1 MPPACT
7 GWLAMKIY
15 TFDFDEI
22 ESQEDFYREF
32 IRAFDLERG
41 SVSNLDM
48 LWDVVTGDR
57 LPLPLEIE
65 FTHLPEKLRR
75 RFGATA
81 FQRAPVIKKPL
92 TGRSGAS
99 RMMRYDEGLFV
110 QFCGS
115 VPVVATARF
124 DDAIG

>member
-1 MPPACT
+1 MILTKLRVRKTSIA
-7 GWLAMKIY
+7 
-15 TFDFDEI
+15 
-22 ESQEDFYREF
+22 YREF

-75 RFGATA
+75 RFGALILL
-81 FQRAPVIKKPL
+81 F
-92 TGRSGAS
+92 
-99 RMMRYDEGLFV
+99 DEAEEELEGQL
-110 QFCGS
+110 
-115 VPVVATARF
+115 RF
-124 DDAIG
+124 NVRQ

>member
-1 MPPACT
+1 
-7 GWLAMKIY
+7 
-15 TFDFDEI
+15 
-22 ESQEDFYREF
+22 FYREF

-75 RFGATA
+75 RFGALILL
-81 FQRAPVIKKPL
+81 F
-92 TGRSGAS
+92 
-99 RMMRYDEGLFV
+99 DEAEEELEGQL
-110 QFCGS
+110 
-115 VPVVATARF
+115 RF
-124 DDAIG
+124 NVRQ

>member
-57 LPLPLEIE
+57 LPLPLE
-65 FTHLPEKLRR
+65 KLRR
-75 RFGATA
+75 RFGALILL
-81 FQRAPVIKKPL
+81 F
-92 TGRSGAS
+92 
-99 RMMRYDEGLFV
+99 DEAEEELEGQL
-110 QFCGS
+110 
-115 VPVVATARF
+115 RF
-124 DDAIG
+124 NVRQ

>member
-1 MPPACT
+1 
-7 GWLAMKIY
+7 MKIY

-75 RFGATA
+75 SAGARGGVGRFHHRRGRHGDDPG
-81 FQRAPVIKKPL
+81 FRAGKRL
-92 TGRSGAS
+92 
-99 RMMRYDEGLFV
+99 
-110 QFCGS
+110 
-115 VPVVATARF
+115 
-124 DDAIG
+124 